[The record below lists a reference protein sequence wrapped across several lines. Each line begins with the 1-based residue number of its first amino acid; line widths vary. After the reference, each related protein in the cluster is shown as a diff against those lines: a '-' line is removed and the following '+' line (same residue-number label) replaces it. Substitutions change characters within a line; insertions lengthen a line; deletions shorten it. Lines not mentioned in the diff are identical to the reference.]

1 MQVKLQRAGSYH
13 FEIKGK
19 IIGPDYFRI
28 IAGPC
33 TIENY
38 PDLVAIAQRLK
49 GMNIHFLRGG
59 AYKLRTSPYSFQGL
73 GKTALE
79 ILARVGE
86 ETGMITVSEIT
97 CVEDLD
103 IMSQLVDI
111 IQVGTRNMNNFPLL
125 RKLGE
130 IDHPVIL
137 KRGMANT
144 VKEWLLAAEHILA
157 AGNSRVILCERG
169 IRTFETATRYTLDL
183 SAIPVVKAQSQL
195 PVLVDPSHS
204 TGIRELVK
212 PLSWAAAAAG
222 ADGLM
227 IETHICPDE
236 AVCDAGQTIDL
247 DHLQEIITPLPG
259 LLKLWHKTL

>member
-1 MQVKLQRAGSYH
+1 MKVKLQKSGPYH

-19 IIGPDYFRI
+19 IIGSDYFRI

-38 PDLVAIAQRLK
+38 PDLLAIARKLK
-49 GMNIHFLRGG
+49 AMDIHFLRGG
-59 AYKLRTSPYSFQGL
+59 AFKLRTSPYSFQGL
-73 GKTALE
+73 GKSALE

-97 CVEDLD
+97 CIEDLD
-103 IMSQLVDI
+103 VMYRLVNV

-144 VKEWLLAAEHILA
+144 VEEWLLAAEHILA
-157 AGNSRVILCERG
+157 AGNRRVILCERG

-195 PVLVDPSHS
+195 PVFVDPSHS
-204 TGIRELVK
+204 AGIRELIK

-222 ADGLM
+222 ADGLI

-236 AVCDAGQTIDL
+236 AVCDAGQTITPEA
-247 DHLQEIITPLPG
+247 LQQIIVPLPD